1 MKGGYMRGFC
11 GRMVLILLVIQM
23 ASCGMIYRHMKQKM
37 KENYR
42 EGISLYRKGKYA
54 EAMDRFQEVISID
67 PEHRGA
73 KRYISITKEAME
85 KTSRVHYRAAMRYKR
100 SGNYDK
106 ALDELLI
113 VMKKDSDY
121 RDTTTQIDA
130 IRSSDRIQKA
140 FERTMKSANRLYDRK
155 RYTTAYRTSLKAE
168 KYNPESLELMMLKMK
183 IEGALND
190 KSSPYRNKGE
200 DLYSRGKYRS
210 AQGQL
215 KKALRVN
222 PWDKDARELLGKCNK
237 KIQIAELYARA
248 KREYS
253 NKDYFAAY
261 GLFQKIDRMEPGYRD
276 ARAYIERTKNKLSG
290 SINVYYKRGIAY
302 YNNEQFKEAIG
313 ELNKVLKINPGH
325 KQAREYKDRARAKLS
340 IMRSLED

>member
-1 MKGGYMRGFC
+1 MKSGYMRGFY
-11 GRMVLILLVIQM
+11 GRMVLIVLVIQM

-42 EGISLYRKGKYA
+42 EGIALYRKGKYA

-73 KRYISITKEAME
+73 KRYISITKEAIE
-85 KTSRVHYRAAMRYKR
+85 KTSRVHYRAGMRYKR
-100 SGNYDK
+100 SGNYER

-113 VMKKDSDY
+113 VMKKDPDY
-121 RDTTTQIDA
+121 RDTTEQIYA
-130 IRSSDRIQKA
+130 IRHSDRILKA
-140 FERTMKSANRLYDRK
+140 FERTMKSADRLYERK
-155 RYTTAYRTSLKAE
+155 RYITAYRTSLKAE
-168 KYNPESLELMMLKMK
+168 KYNPESLELLMLKMK

-210 AQGQL
+210 AQRQL

-222 PWDKDARELLGKCNK
+222 PWDKDARELLGKCNR
-237 KIQIAELYARA
+237 KIKIAGLYARA
-248 KREYS
+248 KRKYRGR
-253 NKDYFAAY
+253 DYFAAY
-261 GLFQKIDRMEPGYRD
+261 ELFKKVDRMEPGYRD
-276 ARAYIERTKNKLSG
+276 ARAYIERAKNRLSG
-290 SINVYYKRGIAY
+290 SINTYYNRGIVYYNK
-302 YNNEQFKEAIG
+302 EQFKKAIG
-313 ELNKVLKINPGH
+313 EWNKVLKINPGH
-325 KQAREYKDRARAKLS
+325 KQAREYKERARAKLS